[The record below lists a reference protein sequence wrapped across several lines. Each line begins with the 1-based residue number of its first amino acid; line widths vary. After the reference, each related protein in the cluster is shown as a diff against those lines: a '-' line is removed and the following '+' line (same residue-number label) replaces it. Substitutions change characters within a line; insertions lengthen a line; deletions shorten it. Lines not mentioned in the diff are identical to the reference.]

1 MKVVIVG
8 GVAGGATAAA
18 RLRRLDEHAE
28 IVVIERTGYVSYA
41 NCGLP
46 YHVGGVIED
55 RARLTLQTPESFW
68 RRFRIDVRTRQEVV
82 AIDRTARVV
91 TVRRLDAG
99 DETWGRDGE
108 GDGEAGGSAGTTYTE
123 SYDKLILSPGAKPSV
138 PSLPGVDSKR
148 LFTLRTVEDALAIA
162 GFIDTHAPRTATV
175 VGGGF
180 IGLEMAEN
188 LVGRGLEVSVVQRGS
203 HVMPTLD
210 EDMASVL
217 HNNLRSHGV
226 HLVLNA
232 AVTGFEEAGDG
243 ARESAGMNGGSS
255 ETTGAGVATNTGEGG
270 HILTHVNGRAPLA
283 SDIVV
288 LAVGVTPDSG
298 LARDAGLEL
307 GLRGSI
313 LVDEHMR
320 TSDPDIYAVGDA
332 VQVTNVVTDQPAL
345 IALAGPANKQGRIA
359 ADNICGIES
368 TFAGSQGTS
377 VMKCFDVTVATTGL
391 TEKAARGAGLTC
403 DAAIL
408 TPPSHATYYPGSHPL
423 VLKVVFER
431 PGGRILGAQAIGRE
445 GIDKRIDV
453 LAVAIRARMTARDLA
468 ELDLAYAPPYSSAKD
483 PVNMAGYVI
492 ENLLDGL
499 VEQVRWQEALD
510 LPEGCTLLDTR
521 TDAEYGRGRVEGALH
536 VPLDE
541 LRDRI
546 DELPRDKMIYVY
558 CQSGLRS
565 YLACRILA
573 QHGLACKNV
582 AGGYGFLEQALLD
595 KAQSRQTECTDG
607 VGPCGM
613 RG

>member
-1 MKVVIVG
+1 M
-8 GVAGGATAAA
+8 
-18 RLRRLDEHAE
+18 
-28 IVVIERTGYVSYA
+28 
-41 NCGLP
+41 
-46 YHVGGVIED
+46 
-55 RARLTLQTPESFW
+55 
-68 RRFRIDVRTRQEVV
+68 
-82 AIDRTARVV
+82 
-91 TVRRLDAG
+91 
-99 DETWGRDGE
+99 
-108 GDGEAGGSAGTTYTE
+108 
-123 SYDKLILSPGAKPSV
+123 
-138 PSLPGVDSKR
+138 PSLPGVDSRR

-188 LVGRGLEVSVVQRGS
+188 LVERGLEVSVVQRGS

-217 HNNLRSHGV
+217 HNSLRSHGV

-232 AVTGFEEAGDG
+232 AVTRFEEIDGDT
-243 ARESAGMNGGSS
+243 REGMRANADDGPG

-298 LARDAGLEL
+298 LARDTGLEL

-345 IALAGPANKQGRIA
+345 IALAGPANKQGHIA

-368 TFAGSQGTS
+368 TFAGSQGSS

-391 TEKAARGAGLTC
+391 TEKAARAAGLTC

-445 GIDKRIDV
+445 GIDKRIGV
-453 LAVAIRARMTARDLA
+453 LAVAIRARMTAHDLT

-483 PVNMAGYVI
+483 PMNMAGYVI

-510 LPEGCTLLDTR
+510 LPEG
-521 TDAEYGRGRVEGALH
+521 LH
-536 VPLDE
+536 AA
-541 LRDRI
+541 RHAYRRRI
-546 DELPRDKMIYVY
+546 RA
-558 CQSGLRS
+558 R
-565 YLACRILA
+565 
-573 QHGLACKNV
+573 
-582 AGGYGFLEQALLD
+582 
-595 KAQSRQTECTDG
+595 
-607 VGPCGM
+607 PCGGSSARPARRAARPDRRAAARQNDLRVLPKRPAQLPSLPHPRAARACLQERRRRVRFPGAGAARQDTVPPDRVHRR
-613 RG
+613 RGAVRDERLAGVPCFMERRRSDCASR